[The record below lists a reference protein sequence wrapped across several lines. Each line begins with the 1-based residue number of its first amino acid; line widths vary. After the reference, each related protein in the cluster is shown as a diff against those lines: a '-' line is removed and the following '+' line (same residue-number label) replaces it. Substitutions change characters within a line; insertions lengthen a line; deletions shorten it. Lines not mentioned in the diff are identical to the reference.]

1 MSSGFDQVVASL
13 EARFDHMSART
24 VAREAAA
31 VAGLAEQKDYSDKE
45 VQLLVDA
52 LATLGDRMEGV
63 WSRLGAAPAGQA
75 VPPPAPKAAAKGD
88 AAAPKEEKAAAKDE
102 PKADAKDAKPEAKY
116 AKDAKDA
123 KDDAKADAKD
133 AKAEAKDDAKADD
146 GGGKKKK

>member
-31 VAGLAEQKDYSDKE
+31 AAGLTEQKDYSDKE

-52 LATLGDRMEGV
+52 LAALGDRMEGV

-75 VPPPAPKAAAKGD
+75 VPAPAPKAAAKEE
-88 AAAPKEEKAAAKDE
+88 APAPKEEKAAAKE
-102 PKADAKDAKPEAKY
+102 QAKEEAKPAKEEAK
-116 AKDAKDA
+116 
-123 KDDAKADAKD
+123 DAKADAKD
-133 AKAEAKDDAKADD
+133 AKADAKEDAKDAKADD
-146 GGGKKKK
+146 GGSKKKK